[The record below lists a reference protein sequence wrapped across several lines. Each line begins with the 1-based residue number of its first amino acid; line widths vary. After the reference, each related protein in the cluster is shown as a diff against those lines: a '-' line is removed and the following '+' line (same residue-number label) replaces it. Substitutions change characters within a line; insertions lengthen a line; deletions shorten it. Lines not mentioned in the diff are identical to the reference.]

1 MDPKIAKLDNDYRE
15 LEGKLAAGGLTA
27 VELKELAVRHSQLS
41 PMMAKVRELMRVEG
55 ELEGLA
61 AMEADPDMKAM
72 ADEER
77 PKLTERWNALS
88 ADIAA
93 DLLPK

>member
-15 LEGKLAAGGLTA
+15 LEGKLAAGGLSA
-27 VELKELAVRHSQLS
+27 LELKELAVRHSQLA
-41 PMMAKVRELMRVEG
+41 PMMAKVRELLRVES
-55 ELEGLA
+55 ELEGLKA
-61 AMEADPDMKAM
+61 IEADPDMKAT

-77 PKLTERWNALS
+77 LKLEERWNALS
-88 ADIAA
+88 SDIAA